1 MDNSWQMKCSSSWQS
16 LTPSISSSSQLQ
28 LQEPRNQMW
37 NAGHYFYP
45 HVTQEPSPAARAIL
59 QEATVPKTSNL
70 CSSNSGHADLGNS
83 FLSLLSA
90 PPSLMQCDLQQYS
103 NPKPLASS
111 SKVPVSG
118 NSFTFGTA
126 GSGVSLVPAGIFSQ
140 NLNIQNPKTGAHFG
154 AVVSS
159 RAVENANYGSGY
171 SLLDV
176 LQAANLNHQ
185 SSESAKPVIC
195 RSDGRNERDFSI
207 PSGGWFSST
216 SPANAGKLHGNST
229 QASQNTLLETNS
241 SVSCRSSTLTS
252 GCPRVFC
259 LSASGDLLL
268 SNTGLLG
275 VVCLCHGL
283 HMSIAK
289 FSEHSGLRDVN
300 PGDAVHMDSGETI
313 ARWRKLYFQKFGIR
327 VPEDHNGW
335 DWPEGF
341 STTAGM
347 VKYSA
352 KASNNMSKKS
362 DLCNLAGSSGGLI
375 GFGQPQ
381 NNGAY
386 LKKPNTVPKLADE
399 VSFNGK
405 QRSDQDSH
413 NFLCKGLIGSSQS
426 NLPTVANNPIMGCPL
441 SRCSTMSKFVGVRD
455 PDNGCHSISA
465 YIDSITKSGQSFI
478 SHQNLQNSKSSGN
491 DSDSSRLFNLK
502 DGNVVDRD
510 TVSSSFE
517 LRLGQPSPQSR
528 TLGNPLLPAFRSHLF
543 DKCGDPQK
551 SFLPEQLIHKSN
563 SMVVEERSQHLQHA
577 AGSSI
582 SSGRRGQS
590 QLNLVN
596 DAPGMNNPRDAAII
610 EQLKGDVDR
619 SLVLSMLLSQF
630 KTPTDGRMQSK
641 AASGVIDGNHVMTA
655 TPHCESHIAKYD
667 PTNFLWT
674 RGNAIETPL
683 NINKLDLQ
691 KHVDKGKEVPFVA
704 DGLRIATEPNYE
716 FHTKHMECS
725 TNCNGVGRTGHPG
738 CLVAHDKS
746 SHPYLLSGVPPDVC
760 NARNP
765 FNHSGKIPCLG
776 FNRHMDHVFLGSM
789 SLPMDSGP
797 TLPLQAVSV
806 GSPVTTSTSVS
817 NTSPALSNKECS
829 GISPY
834 LVDENLRMLALR
846 HINELSNQG
855 HANASHGTKQD
866 QGRLDNSCGEKIQR
880 SITDP
885 SASKEQWHGLAVSSK
900 QVASEVGVKSLQS
913 GYSCWMVSD
922 TQTLAPASGLNK
934 WCGLSNFSPGTSLHS
949 KNIEMQFQLS
959 CDFHRSAQCQLSCD
973 SHQHAQPSGRSG
985 RIDNDITPPNEH
997 GKCCQR
1003 VPYTYFQGKCGCTV
1017 QTNCQGGNHN
1027 SKGETFNGAS
1037 KERTGNG
1044 MASMFFDPKFK
1055 ENSTFPK
1062 EKAISFDQSGNLEGQ
1077 VKKKVDSHDFQWRD
1091 VPSKVTRMCNVACKD
1106 RPADLLDMRG
1116 NIGDHVANAP
1126 TKCFNRSS
1134 QIADAATKC
1143 FDRSAQDAESSK
1155 EHEVSNISSGCSAPA
1170 VTQASVEFNN
1180 LDYSTIEARGKCT
1193 QNLVVDEGSVI
1204 DKCWS
1209 SDDPPDSESSEFFGF
1224 ACKFN
1229 SANEGSSKPLPN
1241 QSSRSLIDE
1250 LRLRDSLILK
1260 NVRNQ
1265 SLTGL
1270 SILEKRNHIQNFEK
1284 GFKSAKSK
1292 RPTKWKMLNASF
1304 PASVFP
1310 SVNEESRKCIGS
1322 SALWHSQS
1330 SKDEPMW
1337 LQPDQGRP
1345 HNCACSV
1352 GPNFKQKSVLCSTK
1366 IISRK
1371 RAFHRFHNDREGGN
1385 DRIQLNVDDDRLEV
1399 PENSSRK
1406 RFRLDWTFPST
1417 KPFQM
1422 REPHHADTGIV
1433 AKSNSADCMIISS
1446 TKQVGICEGKVR
1458 PIVCG
1463 KYGVISNGNSS
1474 RPVKFVPL
1482 RKILKATRRCTLA
1495 ESQLKL
1501 TSVKKS
1507 KKRNIRRSNECIDK
1521 FSNFKERDS
1530 EGYDD
1535 TVCKEFVPD
1544 SSMKETETRFP
1555 GCKELDDVPHTLE
1568 KETDDGSEKDR
1579 RILDSSVGTRLKP
1592 KCKEVRKRS
1601 LYELSIEGKDSICV
1615 DTPALKASK
1624 CVPQTKCRYLAK
1636 FLKNADDGKHN
1647 VGGTY
1652 SAKST
1657 EMHQCQS
1664 SISDLDAFCCVC
1676 GSSNND
1682 EINCLLD
1689 CGRCLIRVHQACYG
1703 VSKVPRGRWYCRPC
1717 RTSSKNIVCV
1727 LCGYGGGAMTRAL
1740 RSRNIVKS
1748 LLKAWNIV
1756 TESGPK
1762 DVISLSEVLE
1772 DRFSML
1778 STSTSGHETDSFPV
1792 IRPVPIQPCAVL
1804 KMDLQKQLD
1813 SVKTSPCSS
1822 SNLKVNNSITAGVLD
1837 STVKQWVHMVCGLWT
1852 PGTRCPNVDTMSA
1865 FDVSGASCPKAN
1877 AICSLCNRSGGC
1889 CIQCRV
1895 CDCSVPFHPWCA
1907 HQKGLLQSEVEGV
1920 DDESVGF
1927 YGRCALHATYFRC
1940 DSDGDPIGT
1949 ETGHPGD
1956 KEYTCARTEGYKGRK
1971 REGFRHNLPSQSN
1984 GSGGCVV
1991 PQEQLNAWLHIN
2003 RQNSRTKGL
2012 PKLPNS
2018 DVEYDCR
2025 KAYAHYRQSK
2035 GWKHLVVYKSG
2046 IHALGLYTSQF
2057 IYRGAMVV
2065 EYVGEIVGL
2074 RVADKRENEYQFGRK
2089 LQYKSACY
2097 FFRID
2102 KEHIID
2108 ATHKGGIARFV
2119 NHSCLPNCVA
2129 KVISV
2134 RSDKKV
2140 VFFAERDIY
2149 PGEEI
2154 TYDYH
2159 FNHEDEGKKIPCF
2172 CNSKNCRRYLN

>member
-1 MDNSWQMKCSSSWQS
+1 MDNSWQMKCSSSWPS

-28 LQEPRNQMW
+28 PQEPRNQMW

-45 HVTQEPSPAARAIL
+45 HVTQEPSPAARGIL

-118 NSFTFGTA
+118 NSFTIGAA
-126 GSGVSLVPAGIFSQ
+126 GSGVSIVPAGIFSQ
-140 NLNIQNPKTGAHFG
+140 NLNIQNPKTGADFG
-154 AVVSS
+154 AVASS

-176 LQAANLNHQ
+176 LQAANFNHQ
-185 SSESAKPVIC
+185 SSESAKPGFFY
-195 RSDGRNERDFSI
+195 SKW
-207 PSGGWFSST
+207 GWFSNLSL
-216 SPANAGKLHGNST
+216 ANAGKLHGNST

-241 SVSCRSSTLTS
+241 SISRRSSTLTS

-259 LSASGDLLL
+259 LSASGNLLL

-347 VKYSA
+347 VKCSA

-362 DLCNLAGSSGGLI
+362 DLCNLAGSSGGLT

-381 NNGAY
+381 NNGAF
-386 LKKPNTVPKLADE
+386 LKKPNTVPKLVDE

-426 NLPTVANNPIMGCPL
+426 NLPTIANNQFMACPL
-441 SRCSTMSKFVGVRD
+441 SGCSTMSKFVGVRD

-517 LRLGQPSPQSR
+517 LRLGQPSPQSQ
-528 TLGNPLLPAFRSHLF
+528 TLGNPVLPAFRSHLF
-543 DKCGDPQK
+543 DKCGDPPK

-563 SMVVEERSQHLQHA
+563 SMVVEEHSQHLQHA
-577 AGSSI
+577 ALSSI

-590 QLNLVN
+590 Q
-596 DAPGMNNPRDAAII
+596 
-610 EQLKGDVDR
+610 

-641 AASGVIDGNHVMTA
+641 AASGVVDGNHVMTA

-667 PTNFLWT
+667 PTNFLRT

-683 NINKLDLQ
+683 NINKMDLQ
-691 KHVDKGKEVPFVA
+691 KHVDKGKEVAFVA
-704 DGLRIATEPNYE
+704 GGLRIATEPNYE

-725 TNCNGVGRTGHPG
+725 TNCNGVGRTGHHS

-746 SHPYLLSGVPPDVC
+746 SHPYLLSGVPPDAC

-765 FNHSGKIPCLG
+765 FNNSGKIPCLG
-776 FNRHMDHVFLGSM
+776 FNRHLDHVFLGSM

-806 GSPVTTSTSVS
+806 GSPVTTSTSVL

-846 HINELSNQG
+846 HINKLSNQG

-866 QGRLDNSCGEKIQR
+866 QGRLDNSCGEKIQG

-885 SASKEQWHGLAVSSK
+885 SASKEQRHGLAVSSK

-913 GYSCWMVSD
+913 GFSWMVSD
-922 TQTLAPASGLNK
+922 AQTLAPASAWALCY
-934 WCGLSNFSPGTSLHS
+934 WTMDC
-949 KNIEMQFQLS
+949 S
-959 CDFHRSAQCQLSCD
+959 CT
-973 SHQHAQPSGRSG
+973 SG

-1003 VPYTYFQGKCGCTV
+1003 VPYTYFPGECGCTV
-1017 QTNCQGGNHN
+1017 QTNCQGNHN
-1027 SKGETFNGAS
+1027 SNGETFNGAS

-1044 MASMFFDPKFK
+1044 MPSMFFDPKFK
-1055 ENSTFPK
+1055 EKSTFPK

-1091 VPSKVTRMCNVACKD
+1091 VPSKVTRTCNVACKD
-1106 RPADLLDMRG
+1106 RPADLLDKRG
-1116 NIGDHVANAP
+1116 NIRDHVANAP

-1143 FDRSAQDAESSK
+1143 FDRSAQDAEFSK

-1170 VTQASVEFNN
+1170 VTQASVEFND
-1180 LDYSTIEARGKCT
+1180 LDYSTVEAGDKCT

-1304 PASVFP
+1304 PASGFP
-1310 SVNEESRKCIGS
+1310 SVHEESRKCIGS
-1322 SALWHSQS
+1322 SALWHSRS

-1371 RAFHRFHNDREGGN
+1371 RAFQRFHNNREGEN
-1385 DRIQLNVDDDRLEV
+1385 YRIQLNVDDDRLEV

-1406 RFRLDWTFPST
+1406 RFRLDQTFPST
-1417 KPFQM
+1417 KLFQM
-1422 REPHHADTGIV
+1422 REPHHTDTGIV

-1446 TKQVGICEGKVR
+1446 TEQVGICEEKVR

-1495 ESQLKL
+1495 ENKLKL

-1521 FSNFKERDS
+1521 FSDFKERDN

-1535 TVCKEFVPD
+1535 TVRKEFDPD
-1544 SSMKETETRFP
+1544 SSMKETETHFP

-1568 KETDDGSEKDR
+1568 KETDDGSEKDH
-1579 RILDSSVGTRLKP
+1579 RILDSSVSTRLKP

-1615 DTPALKASK
+1615 DTPALKGSK

-1740 RSRNIVKS
+1740 YSRNIVKS

-1772 DRFSML
+1772 DRLSML

-1813 SVKTSPCSS
+1813 SVKSSPHSS

-1895 CDCSVPFHPWCA
+1895 RDCSVPFHPWCA

-1927 YGRCALHATYFRC
+1927 YGRCALHATYFQC

-1956 KEYTCARTEGYKGRK
+1956 KEYTCARTE
-1971 REGFRHNLPSQSN
+1971 
-1984 GSGGCVV
+1984 
-1991 PQEQLNAWLHIN
+1991 
-2003 RQNSRTKGL
+2003 
-2012 PKLPNS
+2012 
-2018 DVEYDCR
+2018 

-2057 IYRGAMVV
+2057 ISRGAMVV

-2134 RSDKKV
+2134 RSEKKV

-2172 CNSKNCRRYLN
+2172 VIPKIAGVI